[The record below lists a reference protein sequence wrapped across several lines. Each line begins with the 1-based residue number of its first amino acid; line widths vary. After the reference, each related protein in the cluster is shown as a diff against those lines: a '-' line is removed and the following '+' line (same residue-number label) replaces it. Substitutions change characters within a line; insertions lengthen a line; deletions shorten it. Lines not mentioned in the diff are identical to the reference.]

1 MTRRLVPPFAFFLV
15 FAVVMTGRA
24 QQDPLQGRWEGMVR
38 SVQGERKATVSFK
51 KEGETYSGSI
61 SGVTGTTEIPFKE
74 IKRDGEKVTAVVQ
87 IDAPQGQVTVNF
99 DFVLKGET
107 LDGKGEVNL
116 GAQKLGFT
124 YDLKRVGDVFA
135 KKDLS
140 PVQKLDYFVGQWKF
154 EMVARESPLGPGG
167 ELKGQMT
174 FDRVLDGT
182 FLESRFET
190 ETGQDVLRGNGFIG
204 FDPASKLYTY
214 FEYRN
219 NGIVMF
225 NTGTWTGP
233 GIRLEAVPV
242 QVKGQ
247 TLRLRRAISVISENT
262 FTLVEEFSQDGGPF
276 QRLGNGTFTKV
287 VGAGPTANPK

>member
-1 MTRRLVPPFAFFLV
+1 MARRLVLAFAFLSLW
-15 FAVVMTGRA
+15 AAATPGRA

-38 SVQGERKATVSFK
+38 SIQGERKATVSFK
-51 KEGETYSGSI
+51 KEGETYSGAI
-61 SGVTGTTEIPFKE
+61 SGVSGTTEIPFKE

-87 IDAPQGQVTVNF
+87 IDAPQGPVTVNF

-116 GAQKLGFT
+116 GAQKLAFT
-124 YDLKRVGDVFA
+124 YDLKRVGDLVA

-140 PVQKLDYFVGQWKF
+140 PEQKLDYFVGQWRF
-154 EMVARESPLGPGG
+154 EMVARDSPLGPGG
-167 ELKGQMT
+167 ELKGQMS
-174 FDRVLDGT
+174 FDRVLDGK
-182 FLESRFET
+182 FLESRFEA
-190 ETGQDVLRGNGFIG
+190 GAGKDVLRASGFIG
-204 FDPASKLYTY
+204 FDSASKLYTY
-214 FEYRN
+214 FEHRN

-233 GIRLEAVPV
+233 GIRLEAAPV

-247 TLRLRRAISVISENT
+247 TFRLRRAISVVSENT

-287 VGAGPTANPK
+287 GAAGATANPK

>member
-1 MTRRLVPPFAFFLV
+1 MTRRLVLTFAFLLLCS
-15 FAVVMTGRA
+15 AGMPGRA
-24 QQDPLQGRWEGMVR
+24 QQDPLQGRWAGMVK
-38 SVQGERKATVSFK
+38 SVQGERKATVTFK
-51 KEGETYSGSI
+51 KEGETYSGAI
-61 SGVTGTTEIPFKE
+61 SGVSGTTEIPFKE
-74 IKRDGEKVTAVVQ
+74 IKRDGERVTAVVQ

-124 YDLKRVGDVFA
+124 YDLKRVGDLVA

-140 PVQKLDYFVGQWKF
+140 PEQKLDYFVGQWNF

-174 FDRVLDGT
+174 FDRVLDGK
-182 FLESRFET
+182 FLESRFEAAA
-190 ETGQDVLRGNGFIG
+190 GKDVLRGSGFIG
-204 FDPASKLYTY
+204 FDSASKLYAY
-214 FEYRN
+214 FEHRN

-225 NTGTWTGP
+225 NTGTWIGP
-233 GIRLEAVPV
+233 GIRLEAAPV
-242 QVKGQ
+242 QVKEQ

-287 VGAGPTANPK
+287 VAADSTANPK